1 MAKNNKKGGPDYEM
15 GGNLTILQ
23 RWKSIH
29 SVAKKAQDAWKP
41 LWTRSLNLYE
51 ARVPTEGNPSM
62 RTVVVNLG
70 YAYVRTAIP
79 SLYFRDPYISINPT
93 RPDEVTKAQVTEAVL
108 NAKLKSFDLKRQEK
122 RAIFDAITCGIGVIK
137 YGNAPDVVLS
147 ETGPMVVRDNIFT
160 RRCRPID
167 ILFDPAAEE
176 PADLDWVTHRVIKDV
191 ESIKKDKRYSNTE
204 KVKGTLTYE
213 DDLLPKGLSK
223 REAESLAPKAELF
236 ECWDA
241 TTRMLR
247 VYTPEVDEWLLEQ
260 SFDEMPWMQKIRLP
274 FEFLSFNETNDKIYC
289 IPDLIYI
296 EDQLKELTNL
306 RTTQASHVKKFVRIY
321 LASKGIKDDEIE
333 RIVNAEDGAVVTVSD
348 VNGVKLLEPGQIGP
362 DFRFLQEDAKTD
374 IREVLGQSEMN
385 RGGVLDEKRTLGE
398 VQMIARGGINRSEER
413 VDRVED
419 HVENICVGLLK
430 VMKAT
435 MDESEFVRMSGQPNW
450 PPADWTPEQT
460 TLMQVGTSGMM
471 VTKDDI
477 LDEPDVEVKAGSAL
491 PLNREGELKRI
502 SVLREGAKESP
513 NVLDEWEIWAEI
525 FRLLDV
531 KNQKLLRPKAQADQM
546 STPLMRGAGGLPG
559 GPPGGPAGGGG
570 VPPELMAALAA
581 SAHSH
586 GGAPP
591 VGGNGG
597 MDLGGGM

>member
-1 MAKNNKKGGPDYEM
+1 MAKQKAGSADYEL
-15 GGNLTILQ
+15 GGNLTTLQ
-23 RWKSIH
+23 RWKAIH
-29 SVAKKAQDAWKP
+29 AVAKKSQDTWKP

-79 SLYFRDPYISINPT
+79 NLYFRDPFISINPR
-93 RPDEVTKAQVTEAVL
+93 RPDEATQAQVTEAVL
-108 NAKLKSFDLKRQEK
+108 NAKLKGFDLKRQEK
-122 RAIFDAITCGIGVIK
+122 RVIFDAITCGIGVMK
-137 YGNAPDVVLS
+137 YGNAPDVALA
-147 ETGPMVVRDNIFT
+147 ETGPMVTRDHIFV

-191 ESIKKDKRYSNTE
+191 DSIKKDKRYKNTE
-204 KVKGTLTYE
+204 KLKGTLTYD

-247 VYTPEVDEWLLEQ
+247 VYTPEVEEWLVER
-260 SFDEMPWMQKIRLP
+260 SFDEIPWMAKIRLP

-321 LASKGIKDDEIE
+321 LASKGVKDDEIE

-385 RGGVLDEKRTLGE
+385 RGGILEDKRTLGE
-398 VQMIARGGINRSEER
+398 VQMIARGGLNRSEER

-419 HVENICVGLLK
+419 HVENLASGLLK

-435 MDESEFVRMSGQPNW
+435 MDESEWVRMSGQPNW
-450 PPADWTPEQT
+450 PPEAWTPEQN
-460 TLMQVGTSGMM
+460 TLLQVNPQGMM

-477 LDEPDVEVKAGSAL
+477 LDEGDIEVKAGSAM

-531 KNQKLLRPKAQADQM
+531 KNQKLLRPKAQADAM
-546 STPLMRGAGGLPG
+546 ATPVKRGLGGAA
-559 GPPGGPAGGGG
+559 GGPAGNGGG
-570 VPPELMAALAA
+570 VPPELVQALLQAQP
-581 SAHSH
+581 
-586 GGAPP
+586 APP
-591 VGGNGG
+591 AGMSDVG
-597 MDLGGGM
+597 MGGGIG